1 MSKPFNLLFIFL
13 EVQYQKQNVILCLT
27 YEKCFGQ
34 FFSNWSDS
42 TREIAHLASKANIF
56 QK

>member
-1 MSKPFNLLFIFL
+1 MSKPFNLLFTFL

-42 TREIAHLASKANIF
+42 TRKIAHLASKANIF